1 MEVVVNELTEVESV
15 VVNLVVNELD
25 PWVLFGI
32 LVLDFSEGIII
43 VVGNGPSVVILLD
56 FSVTWIQILYF
67 LN

>member
-1 MEVVVNELTEVESV
+1 MEVVVNEPIEVEYV

-25 PWVLFGI
+25 PGVLFGVI
-32 LVLDFSEGIII
+32 VLDSAEGIII

>member
-25 PWVLFGI
+25 PGVLFGV
-32 LVLDFSEGIII
+32 LVLDFAEGMII

-56 FSVTWIQILYF
+56 FSVTWIQIPYF

>member
-43 VVGNGPSVVILLD
+43 VVGNGTSVVILLD
-56 FSVTWIQILYF
+56 FSVTWIQIPYF

>member
-25 PWVLFGI
+25 PGVLFGV
-32 LVLDFSEGIII
+32 LVIDFADGIII
-43 VVGNGPSVVILLD
+43 VVGNDPSVVILLD
-56 FSVTWIQILYF
+56 FSVTWIQIQYF

>member
-1 MEVVVNELTEVESV
+1 MEVVVNEPIEVEYV

-25 PWVLFGI
+25 PGVLFGV
-32 LVLDFSEGIII
+32 LVLDFAEGIII

-56 FSVTWIQILYF
+56 FSVTWIQIAYF

>member
-1 MEVVVNELTEVESV
+1 MEVVVNEPIEVEYV

-25 PWVLFGI
+25 PGVLFGV
-32 LVLDFSEGIII
+32 LVLDFAEGIII

>member
-56 FSVTWIQILYF
+56 FSGTWIQIPYF

>member
-56 FSVTWIQILYF
+56 FSATWIQIPYF